1 MLKTPSWLA
10 SLRVYADRRMLAVL
24 LMGFSSGLPLAL
36 TGATLAIWLKE
47 SGVTLTSIGLF
58 AQVGLAYNLKFL
70 WSPAMDR
77 LRLPVLTNLLGR
89 RRSWAVTIQAALAL
103 ALLAM
108 GLCDPTLDPWKV
120 AIAAAV
126 VAFFSAS
133 QDIVIDAYR
142 VELLH
147 EREQGAGAAATQVG
161 YRLGMIASGAG
172 ALYLASYFGWFWSY
186 AGMAAL
192 MLVGM
197 VTVLMT
203 REPKAVKPPR
213 EHNWFE
219 RSIAAPFAEFASRKG
234 WITILVFVVLYK
246 FGDAL
251 AGIMSN
257 PFYVAIGFTKIEI
270 ASVAKLFGVGASVAG
285 IFLGGIA
292 VYRLGLM
299 AALLACGAA
308 QMLSNL
314 MYIVQY
320 WAGPDPAWL
329 AVTIAAENVTGGMA
343 SAAFVAYLSRL
354 CHPAFTATQYALLS
368 ALAATSR
375 TVLASGGG
383 FLADRLGWTEFFAV
397 STFACLP
404 SLALLLYLM
413 RSAETQ
419 QPRPVA
425 AQPGPRR
432 RVTRR

>member
-1 MLKTPSWLA
+1 MKSWLA
-10 SLRVYADRRMLAVL
+10 SLRVYADRRMLAIL

-47 SGVTLTSIGLF
+47 SGITLTSIGLF

-70 WSPAMDR
+70 WSPVMDR
-77 LRLPVLTNLLGR
+77 VAIPFLTRRLGR

-103 ALLAM
+103 ALIAM
-108 GLCDPTLDPWKV
+108 ALCDPAADPWRV
-120 AIAAAV
+120 AFTAAA

-142 VELLH
+142 VELLG
-147 EREQGAGAAATQVG
+147 EREQGAGAAVTQVG
-161 YRLGMIASGAG
+161 YRIGMIASGAG

-192 MLVGM
+192 MLVGIA
-197 VTVLMT
+197 TVLMT
-203 REPKAVKPPR
+203 REPRLVPPPA
-213 EHNWFE
+213 EKNWFE
-219 RSIAAPFAEFASRKG
+219 RAVAAPFAEFASRKG
-234 WITILVFVVLYK
+234 WLLILVFVVLYK

-257 PFYVAIGFTKIEI
+257 PFYIALGFTKIEI
-270 ASVAKLFGVGASVAG
+270 ANVAKLFGTFAGVAG
-285 IFLGGIA
+285 IFLGGLA

-299 AALLACGAA
+299 GALLACGVL

-314 MYIVQY
+314 MYVVQY
-320 WAGPDPAWL
+320 WAGSDPAVL

-383 FLADRLGWTEFFAV
+383 FLADRLGWTAFFV
-397 STFACLP
+397 TSTLACLP
-404 SLALLLYLM
+404 SLGLLLYLM
-413 RSAETQ
+413 RSAEAQ

-425 AQPGPRR
+425 AKPRPPARVSR
-432 RVTRR
+432 R